1 MTHPRIRRRVSRR
14 FTTGKTGGPQWQN
27 SVLGGT
33 GPDGRQSHRDVQE
46 RRGVVQECRGRT
58 GHRNVRN
65 LTAQEC
71 HAGRHGEDRSSGV
84 VFPGATPP
92 DRTGV
97 SGLASGRVMEATGPP
112 SPRLPGILSSA
123 RPTELLAI
131 PSLANPELVGPTGL
145 PGNSSLAGPL
155 EALSC
160 QESPGNPELPGK
172 QGIRVC
178 PGSRDV
184 GTIRGDEYSSP
195 SGRHVRPASRSP
207 SGVVHAPGR
216 AFPARVPRSS

>member
-58 GHRNVRN
+58 GHRN

-131 PSLANPELVGPTGL
+131 PNPAGL
-145 PGNSSLAGPL
+145 TGPL
-155 EALSC
+155 GVLSRP
-160 QESPGNPELPGK
+160 ESPRQPRAARKARDPGLS
-172 QGIRVC
+172 GLAR
-178 PGSRDV
+178 
-184 GTIRGDEYSSP
+184 RG
-195 SGRHVRPASRSP
+195 HNQK
-207 SGVVHAPGR
+207 
-216 AFPARVPRSS
+216 

>member
-1 MTHPRIRRRVSRR
+1 MHRGVSQPGKQADRSGQTRCWEARVPGSRR
-14 FTTGKTGGPQWQN
+14 
-27 SVLGGT
+27 S
-33 GPDGRQSHRDVQE
+33 
-46 RRGVVQECRGRT
+46 RRGVQEWGRTGVPRGRTGCRGRT
-58 GHRNVRN
+58 GHRN

-145 PGNSSLAGPL
+145 PGIPNPAGLTGPL
-155 EALSC
+155 GVLSRP
-160 QESPGNPELPGK
+160 ESPRQPRAARKARDPGLSGLARRGHN
-172 QGIRVC
+172 QG
-178 PGSRDV
+178 
-184 GTIRGDEYSSP
+184 
-195 SGRHVRPASRSP
+195 
-207 SGVVHAPGR
+207 
-216 AFPARVPRSS
+216 

>member
-71 HAGRHGEDRSSGV
+71 HAQGGMGRTDRRESCSWEPLHLTARGSR
-84 VFPGATPP
+84 ALTP
-92 DRTGV
+92 
-97 SGLASGRVMEATGPP
+97 GRVMEATGLPSSAGLPGLLSPSDQLNSWQSRAPP
-112 SPRLPGILSSA
+112 TLSPAGPTELPGI
-123 RPTELLAI
+123 P
-131 PSLANPELVGPTGL
+131 NPAGL
-145 PGNSSLAGPL
+145 TGPL
-155 EALSC
+155 GVLSRP
-160 QESPGNPELPGK
+160 ESPRQPRAARKARDPGLS
-172 QGIRVC
+172 GLAR
-178 PGSRDV
+178 
-184 GTIRGDEYSSP
+184 RG
-195 SGRHVRPASRSP
+195 HNQK
-207 SGVVHAPGR
+207 
-216 AFPARVPRSS
+216 